1 MCSESTR
8 VSRWSRRW
16 GGNARCSTTTPA
28 CRGCD
33 RRRICE
39 IWKAPCIIRG
49 RACLRV
55 TYRRR
60 YDPTRAAILMLGAI
74 RAAQPDSLRFDD
86 ARFDRLAGGSELRRA
101 TVAGSVGEAVWGSW
115 NGRLARFQRLRAKYL
130 LY

>member
-1 MCSESTR
+1 MLSRLR
-8 VSRWSRRW
+8 VW
-16 GGNARCSTTTPA
+16 GPWAQDALTGVEVSGVTFTPRA
-28 CRGCD
+28 PTDGKYDDVEVRG
-33 RRRICE
+33 
-39 IWKAPCIIRG
+39 IR
-49 RACLRV
+49 LRV
-55 TYRRR
+55 TDRRR